1 VIVQRASHRAGV
13 PWRNG
18 LGVQYEIA
26 AETGWRLSTAD
37 LTTDVQ
43 FSVFAGVTRE
53 FCVAQGGG
61 VILTIDGETHRCELE
76 SITVFDGAA
85 DVYCALPNGSAKAL
99 NLMVPH
105 GEAPVHLSVFRLGE
119 VIEQH
124 DAIVAIGGPALL
136 RNESGDGVELDV
148 LDAVLSASEVFTVA
162 QGVVAAIAAARMNA
176 A

>member
-1 VIVQRASHRAGV
+1 MIVQRASQRSGV

-53 FCVAQGGG
+53 FCVAQGNG
-61 VILTIDGETHRCELE
+61 VILMIDGETHRCDPE

-85 DVYCALPNGSAKAL
+85 NVYCSLLDGSAKAL

-105 GEAPVHLSVFRLGE
+105 GEAPVHLRILRLGE
-119 VIEQH
+119 VSEH
-124 DAIVAIGGPALL
+124 DDAIVAIGGPALL
-136 RNESGDGVELDV
+136 LNKSGDGIELDV
-148 LDAVLSASEVFTVA
+148 LDAVLNAGDIFTVG
-162 QGVVAAIAAARMNA
+162 QGAVAAIR
-176 A
+176 

>member
-1 VIVQRASHRAGV
+1 VIVQRASQRAGV

-26 AETGWRLSTAD
+26 AATGWRLSTAD

-53 FCVAQGGG
+53 FCLAQGGG
-61 VILTIDGETHRCELE
+61 VILTIDGDPHRCEPE
-76 SITVFDGAA
+76 SIAVFDGAA
-85 DVYCALPNGSAKAL
+85 DVYCALLSGTAKAL

-105 GEAPVHLSVFRLGE
+105 GEAPVHLRVFRLGE

-124 DAIVAIGGPALL
+124 AVIVAIGGPALL
-136 RNESGDGVELDV
+136 RNESGDGVELDI
-148 LDAVLSASEVFTVA
+148 LDAVLNASEVFTVA
-162 QGVVAAIAAARMNA
+162 QGVVAAMR
-176 A
+176 

>member
-1 VIVQRASHRAGV
+1 VIVQRARQRVGV

-26 AETGWRLSTAD
+26 AEVGWRLSTAD

-53 FCVAQGGG
+53 FCLAQGGG
-61 VILTIDGETHRCELE
+61 VSLTIDGEPHRCELE

-85 DVYCALPNGSAKAL
+85 DVYCALLSGSAKAL

-105 GEAPVHLSVFRLGE
+105 GGTPVHLRVFRLGE

-124 DAIVAIGGPALL
+124 SAIVAIGGPALL
-136 RNESGDGVELDV
+136 RNESGDGVELDL
-148 LDAVLSASEVFTVA
+148 LDAVLNAGEEFTVA
-162 QGVVAAIAAARMNA
+162 QGVVAAMR
-176 A
+176 